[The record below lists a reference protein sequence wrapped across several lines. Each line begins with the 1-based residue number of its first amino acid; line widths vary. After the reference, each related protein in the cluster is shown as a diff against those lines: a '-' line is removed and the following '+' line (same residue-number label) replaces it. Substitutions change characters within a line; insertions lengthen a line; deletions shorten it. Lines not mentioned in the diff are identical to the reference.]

1 MQNFIFIGTDV
12 SKLTLDHGIHKAMVH
27 QRTSNNPKGYK
38 EWLRW
43 ALQYGG
49 KEQLWVVMEHT
60 GYYSYQFELFLHQ
73 QHIRYTKVAA
83 LEIKRSVGL
92 VRAKSDKVDALQI
105 SRYGWMNR
113 DHLDPQHLSAA
124 VITELKDLVNLRD
137 KLVRDRSGYKARM
150 KEQAATS
157 KYAKSHIQNKIQTH
171 MIKELTADIKEVETA
186 IKKLIK
192 DDEAL
197 LNNYK
202 LLVSIKAVGFVTAVY
217 MLAYTENF
225 RKFLN
230 SRKFAC
236 YAGLAPFEHSSG
248 TSLRSRNRVS
258 HYANKKAK
266 CLLNLAASVAI
277 QHNPEMKA
285 YYNKRVAEG
294 KSKMGTLNIIRHKL
308 VDRMFAVI
316 KRGTPYTQ
324 TLSIAA

>member
-12 SKLTLDHGIHKAMVH
+12 SKLTLDHGIYPSMVH
-27 QRTSNNPKGYK
+27 QKTTNNSAGFKS
-38 EWLRW
+38 WLRW
-43 ALQYGG
+43 AMGFG
-49 KEQLWVVMEHT
+49 NKEQLWVVMEHT

-73 QHIRYTKVAA
+73 QSIRYTKVAA

-92 VRAKSDKVDALQI
+92 VRGKSDKVDALLI

-113 DHLDPQHLSAA
+113 DRLDPQQLSTA
-124 VITELKDLVNLRD
+124 VITELKDLVSLRD
-137 KLVRDRSGYKARM
+137 KLVKDRSGYKARM
-150 KEQAATS
+150 KEQAATR
-157 KYAKSHIQNKIQTH
+157 KYAKMHLQNKIQAR
-171 MIKELTADIKEVETA
+171 MIKELTKDIKEVEAA
-186 IKKLIK
+186 IKNLIK
-192 DDEAL
+192 EDEAL

-236 YAGLAPFEHSSG
+236 YAGLAPFEHTSG
-248 TSLRSRNRVS
+248 TSLRGKNRVS

-285 YYNKRVAEG
+285 YYSRRVNEG

-308 VDRMFAVI
+308 VDRMFAVV
-316 KRGTPYTQ
+316 KRATPYTE
-324 TLSIAA
+324 TLSIAV

>member
-1 MQNFIFIGTDV
+1 MQNFIIVGTDV
-12 SKLTLDHGIHKAMVH
+12 SKLTLDHGLHTAMAH
-27 QRTSNNPKGYK
+27 QKTTNNDKGFK
-38 EWLRW
+38 DWLRW
-43 ALQYGG
+43 ALGFG
-49 KEQLWVVMEHT
+49 TKEQLWVIMEHT
-60 GYYSYQFELFLHQ
+60 GYYSYQFELFLHGHQ
-73 QHIRYTKVAA
+73 IRYTKVAA

-92 VRAKSDKVDALQI
+92 VRGKSDKVDALFI

-113 DHLDPQHLSAA
+113 DRLAPQELSAA
-124 VITELKDLVNLRD
+124 IITELKDLVNLRD

-150 KEQAATS
+150 KEQAATR
-157 KYAKSHIQNKIQTH
+157 KYAKGHIQNKIQTR
-171 MIKELTADIKEVETA
+171 MIKELTKDIKEVEAA
-186 IKKLIK
+186 IKGLIK
-192 DDEAL
+192 EDEVL

-236 YAGLAPFEHSSG
+236 YAGLAPFEHTSG
-248 TSLRSRNRVS
+248 TSLRGKNRVS

-285 YYNKRVAEG
+285 YYQRRVAEG
-294 KSKMGTLNIIRHKL
+294 KSKMGALNIIRNKL
-308 VDRMFAVI
+308 VDRMFAVV
-316 KRGTPYTQ
+316 KRGTPYTE
-324 TLSIAA
+324 TLSLAA

>member
-12 SKLTLDHGIHKAMVH
+12 SKLTLDHGIHTRMVH
-27 QRTSNNPKGYK
+27 QKTANNPAGFKS
-38 EWLRW
+38 WLRW
-43 ALQYGG
+43 ALQFGSR
-49 KEQLWVVMEHT
+49 EQIWVVMEHT

-73 QHIRYTKVAA
+73 QQICYTKVPA

-92 VRAKSDKVDALQI
+92 VRGKSDKADALLI

-113 DHLDPQHLSAA
+113 DRLEAQLLSAA
-124 VITELKDLVNLRD
+124 VITELKDLVSLRD
-137 KLVRDRSGYKARM
+137 KLVRDCSGYKARM
-150 KEQAATS
+150 KEQAATR
-157 KYAKSHIQNKIQTH
+157 KYAKSHIQNKIQAR
-171 MIKELTADIKEVETA
+171 MIKELAKDIEEVEAA

-192 DDEAL
+192 EDEAL

-202 LLVSIKAVGFVTAVY
+202 LLVSIKAVGFVTAIY

-236 YAGLAPFEHSSG
+236 YAGLAPFEHTSG
-248 TSLRSRNRVS
+248 TSLRGKNRVS

-277 QHNPEMKA
+277 QHNPEMKG
-285 YYNKRVAEG
+285 YYQRRVAEG

-308 VDRMFAVI
+308 IDRMFAVI
-316 KRGTPYTQ
+316 KRKTPYTE

>member
-1 MQNFIFIGTDV
+1 MQNFIFLGTDV
-12 SKLTLDHGIHKAMVH
+12 SKLTLDHGNHTAMVH
-27 QRTSNNPKGYK
+27 QKSTNNSEGFKS
-38 EWLRW
+38 WLKW
-43 ALQYGG
+43 AVQFGP

-60 GYYSYQFELFLHQ
+60 GYYSYRFELFLHQ
-73 QHIRYTKVAA
+73 QQIRYSKIAA

-92 VRAKSDKVDALQI
+92 VRGKSDKVDALLI

-113 DHLDPQHLSAA
+113 DRLEPQHLSAT

-150 KEQAATS
+150 KEQAATR
-157 KYAKSHIQNKIQTH
+157 KYAKSHLQTRIQAR
-171 MIKELTADIKEVETA
+171 MIKELTKDIKEVEAA
-186 IKKLIK
+186 IKGLIK
-192 DDEAL
+192 EDAAL
-197 LNNYK
+197 LNNYR
-202 LLVSIKAVGFVTAVY
+202 LLVSIKSVGFVTAIY
-217 MLAYTENF
+217 MLASTENF

-248 TSLRSRNRVS
+248 SSLRGKSRVS

-277 QHNPEMKA
+277 QHNPEMKT
-285 YYNKRVAEG
+285 YYTRRVKEG
-294 KSKMGTLNIIRHKL
+294 KSKMGTLNIIRNKL
-308 VDRMFAVI
+308 IDRMFAVV
-316 KRGTPYTQ
+316 KRGTPYTE

>member
-12 SKLTLDHGIHKAMVH
+12 SKLTLDHGIDTVMVH
-27 QRTSNNPKGYK
+27 HKTTNDSKGFTD
-38 EWLRW
+38 WLKW
-43 ALQYGG
+43 ALLFGS

-73 QHIRYTKVAA
+73 QQIRYTKVAA

-92 VRAKSDKVDALQI
+92 VRGKSDKIDALLI

-113 DHLDPQHLSAA
+113 DRLEPQHLSAA
-124 VITELKDLVNLRD
+124 VITELKDLVSLRD
-137 KLVRDRSGYKARM
+137 KLVRDRSGYKARK
-150 KEQAATS
+150 KEQAATR
-157 KYAKSHIQNKIQTH
+157 KYAKTHIQNKIQAR
-171 MIKELTADIKEVETA
+171 MIKELTQDIQEVEAA
-186 IKKLIK
+186 IKKMIK
-192 DDEAL
+192 EDEAL

-202 LLVSIKAVGFVTAVY
+202 LLISIKAVGFVTAVY

-236 YAGLAPFEHSSG
+236 YAGLAPFEHTSG
-248 TSLRSRNRVS
+248 TSLKGKKRVS

-266 CLLNLAASVAI
+266 SLLNLAASVAI
-277 QHNPEMKA
+277 QHNPEMKI
-285 YYNKRVAEG
+285 YYTKRVGEG

-308 VDRMFAVI
+308 IDRMFAVI
-316 KRGTPYTQ
+316 KRGTPYT
-324 TLSIAA
+324 LSIAA